1 MAEFAFKP
9 MPHEAAMKLLADK
22 PVVTRQVFDRLLP
35 ELQGRAFT
43 MTGIEDAAT
52 LQRLKD
58 TLSKL
63 PEGRPWDEVKG
74 DVLDE
79 ISPWIDAE
87 QAPIRAELLMRHNG
101 FQAYMAAK
109 HENMSE
115 MKDVMPYWQYI
126 TMEDEAVR
134 DSHQALNGLVMP
146 ADSPFWADHTPPWD
160 WGCRCELVPL
170 MDYEVSEIEAG
181 QDLDDR
187 NSEGTAGWVPG
198 PAEQR
203 AIERDGRVSLGPS
216 HVVDVT
222 APRKRAG
229 NERGTFGWN
238 PGDMRVSLEDLR
250 EQYDP
255 VVFGA
260 FEAYAK
266 RTRLE
271 DGRAL
276 WQWLEEGGA

>member
-58 TLSKL
+58 TLGKL

-160 WGCRCELVPL
+160 WGCRCEIVPL
-170 MDYEVSEIEAG
+170 QPWEVDEIEAEQKEGDRGAENTRGWVPGRAEQREIEAG
-181 QDLDDR
+181 
-187 NSEGTAGWVPG
+187 
-198 PAEQR
+198 
-203 AIERDGRVSLGPS
+203 RVMLRPNMP
-216 HVVDVT
+216 VDVT
-222 APRKRAG
+222 APRKREG
-229 NERGTFGWN
+229 RSRGTFGWN
-238 PGDMRVSLEDLR
+238 PGDLKIGLDELR
-250 EQYDP
+250 ERYDP
-255 VVFGA
+255 DVFA
-260 FEAYAK
+260 TFERFAK
-266 RTRLE
+266 DTRLE
-271 DGRAL
+271 DGRTVWA
-276 WQWLEEGGA
+276 WLEGGQA